1 MNRQISIPEILNK
14 FEVSGPVVPEP
25 LTEKQVEDAW
35 ADVMPDLIRFSSSKT
50 VTVVVNDATRP
61 ASFPMIA
68 PLEEIL
74 GDKVRILFATGT
86 HRPVT
91 PEEKSTLLGGRFP
104 DAPWKNNDCDS
115 QDMVYIGRTQMGTP
129 VSMDPWL
136 FDGNPVIAA
145 NSVEPHY
152 FAGYTGGRKSF
163 LPGVSSRES
172 IVTNHYHACSEGALP
187 GRLSGNP
194 VHEDMMDA
202 LSMLEDRVEILQGN
216 GVIHRGMLVHF
227 YSGTCRES
235 FLRATEASA
244 ALSTISIPYRSPVVI
259 LHPGEP
265 LDINFYQSEKAI
277 YNCNSIVEDGGHLLL
292 ISSCGEGIGADHLEK
307 AFITS
312 MDESWKTP
320 ERHQYNLGDH
330 TIVRL
335 KSMRKRIKLALS
347 SNLPD
352 SIVEGMGIEPVHD
365 IESWITEKKCDR
377 PVFIPGAG
385 FVVPVVENT

>member
-1 MNRQISIPEILNK
+1 MNGQISLPELLKEI
-14 FEVSGPVVPEP
+14 EVSGPAAPQP
-25 LTEKQVEDAW
+25 LTGEHVMDAW
-35 ADVMPDLIRFSSSKT
+35 ADVMPDLVRFGSSEA
-50 VTVVVNDATRP
+50 VTLVVNDATRP

-68 PLEEIL
+68 PLEKIL

-91 PEEKSTLLGGRFP
+91 PNEKSALLGGCFP

-115 QDMVYIGRTQMGTP
+115 EDMVYIGRTQNGTP

-172 IVTNHYHACSEGALP
+172 IVMNHFHACLEGALP
-187 GRLSGNP
+187 GRLDGNP
-194 VHEDMMDA
+194 VHADMMDA
-202 LSMLEDRVEILQGN
+202 LCMLEDRVEILQGN
-216 GVIHRGMLVHF
+216 GVVHRGRLVHF
-227 YSGTCRES
+227 FAGTCRDS
-235 FLRATEASA
+235 FHKASEASA
-244 ALSTISIPYRSPVVI
+244 ALSTVSVPGISPVVI

-265 LDINFYQSEKAI
+265 LDINLYQSEKAI
-277 YNCNSIVEDGGHLLL
+277 YNCSSIVEDGGFLLL
-292 ISSCGEGIGADHLEK
+292 ISSCGEGLGADHLEK
-307 AFITS
+307 AFVTS
-312 MDESWKTP
+312 MDEAWNTP

-335 KSMRKRIKLALS
+335 KSMRKRMNLALAS
-347 SNLPD
+347 SLPD
-352 SIVEGMGIEPVHD
+352 SVVEGMGIEPVHD
-365 IESWITEKKCDR
+365 IEAWITQKKCER
-377 PVFIPGAG
+377 PIFISGAG
-385 FVVPVVENT
+385 FVVPVVEDN

>member
-1 MNRQISIPEILNK
+1 MNGQVSVPGILKEI
-14 FEVSGPVVPEP
+14 EISGPAAPKP
-25 LTEKQVEDAW
+25 QTGHQVKDAW
-35 ADVMPDLIRFSSSKT
+35 TDVMPDLVRFGNGKT
-50 VTVVVNDATRP
+50 VTLVVNDATRP

-68 PLEEIL
+68 PLEEFL

-91 PEEKSTLLGGRFP
+91 KEEKSTLLGGCFP
-104 DAPWKNNDCDS
+104 DAQWKNNDCDS
-115 QDMVYIGRTQMGTP
+115 GDMVYIGRTAMGTP

-145 NSVEPHY
+145 NSVDPHY

-172 IVTNHYHACSEGALP
+172 IVTNHFLACLEGALP
-187 GRLSGNP
+187 GKLEGNP

-202 LSMLEDRVEILQGN
+202 LSMLEERVEILQGN
-216 GVIHRGMLVHF
+216 GVVHRGKLVHF
-227 YSGTCRES
+227 YTGTCRDS
-235 FLRATEASA
+235 FQKASEASA
-244 ALSTISIPYRSPVVI
+244 VLSTVSVPYRSPVVI

-265 LDINFYQSEKAI
+265 LDINLYQSEKAI

-292 ISSCGEGIGADHLEK
+292 ISSCAEGLGADHLEK
-307 AFITS
+307 AFIKS
-312 MDESWKTP
+312 MDEAWNTP
-320 ERHQYNLGDH
+320 ERYQYNLGDH

-335 KSMRKRIKLALS
+335 KGMRKRINLALS
-347 SNLPD
+347 SGLPD

-365 IESWITEKKCDR
+365 IGSWIAQKDCDR
-377 PVFIPGAG
+377 PIFISGAG
-385 FVVPVVENT
+385 FVVPVVEGN

>member
-1 MNRQISIPEILNK
+1 MSRQISVPEILK
-14 FEVSGPVVPEP
+14 EIEISGPVAPQP
-25 LTEKQVEDAW
+25 MTGQQVKDVW
-35 ADVMPDLIRFSSSKT
+35 TDVMPDLVRFGNSEA
-50 VTVVVNDATRP
+50 VTLVVNDATRP

-91 PEEKSTLLGGRFP
+91 QEEKSTLLGGCFP
-104 DAPWKNNDCDS
+104 QAQWKNNDCNS
-115 QDMVYIGRTQMGTP
+115 GDMVYIGRTQLGTP

-136 FDGNPVIAA
+136 FDGNPVVAV

-172 IVTNHYHACSEGALP
+172 IVTNHFLACLEGALP
-187 GRLSGNP
+187 GRLDGNP

-216 GVIHRGMLVHF
+216 GVVYRGMLVHF
-227 YSGTCRES
+227 YSGTCSGS
-235 FLRATEASA
+235 FLEASEASA
-244 ALSTISIPYRSPVVI
+244 LLSTVNVPYRSPVVI

-265 LDINFYQSEKAI
+265 LDINLYQSEKAI
-277 YNCNSIVEDGGHLLL
+277 YNCNSIVEDGGFLLL
-292 ISSCGEGIGADHLEK
+292 VSSCSEGLGADHLEK

-320 ERHQYNLGDH
+320 ERHQYDLGDH

-335 KSMRKRIKLALS
+335 KSLRQRMKLALS

-352 SIVEGMGIEPVHD
+352 SLVEGMGIEPVHD
-365 IESWITEKKCDR
+365 IESWIIQKKCDR
-377 PVFIPGAG
+377 PIFISGAG
-385 FVVPVVENT
+385 FLVPVVEDN

>member
-1 MNRQISIPEILNK
+1 MSRRIGVQEMLKEI
-14 FEVSGPVVPEP
+14 EISGPAAPQP
-25 LTEKQVEDAW
+25 LVEQQVKDVW
-35 ADVMPDLIRFSSSKT
+35 TDVMPDLIRFGSSEA
-50 VTVVVNDATRP
+50 VTLVVNDATRP

-68 PLEEIL
+68 PLEKIL

-91 PEEKSTLLGGRFP
+91 QDEKSTLLGGCFP
-104 DAPWKNNDCDS
+104 DAHWKNNDCDS
-115 QDMVYIGRTQMGTP
+115 EDMVYLGRTPAGTP

-136 FDGNPVIAA
+136 FDGNPVIAV

-172 IVTNHYHACSEGALP
+172 IVTNHFLACLEGALP
-187 GRLSGNP
+187 GRLDGNP

-216 GVIHRGMLVHF
+216 GVIHRGKLVHF
-227 YSGTCRES
+227 YCGTCRDS
-235 FLRATEASA
+235 FQKASEASA
-244 ALSTISIPYRSPVVI
+244 VLSTVSVPYRSQVVI

-265 LDINFYQSEKAI
+265 LDINLYQSEKAI
-277 YNCNSIVEDGGHLLL
+277 YNCNSIVEDGGSLLL
-292 ISSCGEGIGADHLEK
+292 ISSCGEGLGADHLEK

-312 MDESWKTP
+312 MNEAWNTP
-320 ERHQYNLGDH
+320 ERYQYNLGDH

-335 KSMRKRIKLALS
+335 KSMRKRINLALS
-347 SNLPD
+347 SSLPD
-352 SIVEGMGIEPVHD
+352 SVVEGMGIEPVHD
-365 IESWITEKKCDR
+365 IESWITQKKCDR
-377 PVFIPGAG
+377 PIFISGAG
-385 FVVPVVENT
+385 FVVPVVEEN

>member
-1 MNRQISIPEILNK
+1 MNVPICVPEILK
-14 FEVSGPVVPEP
+14 EIEVSSPVAPQP
-25 LTEKQVEDAW
+25 LTEQQVKDAW
-35 ADVMPDLIRFSSSKT
+35 ADIMSDLVRFGNSEA
-50 VTVVVNDATRP
+50 VTLVVNDATRP

-68 PLEEIL
+68 PLEKIL

-91 PEEKSTLLGGRFP
+91 PDEKSALLGGCFP
-104 DAPWKNNDCDS
+104 DAQWKNNDCDS
-115 QDMVYIGRTQMGTP
+115 EDMVYIGRTPGGTP

-136 FDGNPVIAA
+136 FDGNPVIAV

-172 IVTNHYHACSEGALP
+172 IVMNHFHACMKGALP
-187 GRLSGNP
+187 GRLDGNP
-194 VHEDMMDA
+194 VHADMMDA
-202 LSMLEDRVEILQGN
+202 LSMLEDRVEIVQGN
-216 GVIHRGMLVHF
+216 GVVHRGRLVHF

-235 FLRATEASA
+235 FMKASEASA
-244 ALSTISIPYRSPVVI
+244 VLSTVSVPYRSPVVI

-265 LDINFYQSEKAI
+265 LDINLYQSEKAI
-277 YNCNSIVEDGGHLLL
+277 YNCDSIVEDGGFLLL
-292 ISSCGEGIGADHLEK
+292 ISSCGEGLGADHLEK

-312 MDESWKTP
+312 MDETWNTP

-335 KSMRKRIKLALS
+335 KSMRKRINLALS
-347 SNLPD
+347 SSLPD

-365 IESWITEKKCDR
+365 IESWITQKKCDR
-377 PVFIPGAG
+377 PIFISGAG
-385 FVVPVVENT
+385 FVVPVSEEN

>member
-1 MNRQISIPEILNK
+1 MKEQIAVPGILKEI
-14 FEVSGPVVPEP
+14 EVSGPVAPAF
-25 LTEKQVEDAW
+25 LTEQQVKDAW
-35 ADVMPDLIRFSSSKT
+35 AEVMPDLVRFGNSEA
-50 VTVVVNDATRP
+50 VTLVVNDATRP

-68 PLEEIL
+68 PIEEII
-74 GDKVRILFATGT
+74 GDKARILFATGT

-91 PEEKSTLLGGRFP
+91 KEEKSILLGGCFT
-104 DAPWKNNDCDS
+104 DAAWKNNDCDS
-115 QDMVYIGRTQMGTP
+115 EDMVYIGRTQSGTP

-172 IVTNHYHACSEGALP
+172 IVMNHFLACLEGALP
-187 GRLSGNP
+187 GRLDGNP
-194 VHEDMMDA
+194 VHADMMDA

-216 GVIHRGMLVHF
+216 GVVHRGRLVHF
-227 YSGTCRES
+227 FAGRCRDS
-235 FLRATEASA
+235 FMRASEASA
-244 ALSTISIPYRSPVVI
+244 MLSTVSVPYRSPVVI

-265 LDINFYQSEKAI
+265 LDINLYQSGKAI
-277 YNCNSIVEDGGHLLL
+277 YNCSSVVEDGGYLLL
-292 ISSCGEGIGADHLEK
+292 ISSCGEGLGADHLEK

-312 MDESWKTP
+312 MDDAWNTP
-320 ERHQYNLGDH
+320 ERHHYNLGDH

-335 KSMRKRIKLALS
+335 KNMRKRINLALS
-347 SNLPD
+347 SSLPD

-365 IESWITEKKCDR
+365 IESWIKQKRCGR
-377 PVFIPGAG
+377 AIFIPGAG
-385 FVVPVVENT
+385 FVVPVVEDN